1 MKGPLSPEYAPNCN
15 DTLVV
20 KPEVTESIKKGTAG
34 PALQAE
40 VAVAKY
46 EDHLPLYR
54 QEQRFARMGV
64 PINRSTLC
72 GWLNATSLTLRPL
85 YDRMHELLLLAK
97 IIATDDTPVKVLDR
111 NKKKNIKTIV
121 SSNNFQ
127 ELIDTFVEKR
137 HLVFD
142 FVLGFEDGF
151 EKGPH
156 HFEATMKKFS
166 LNPSDILFVGDSLHD
181 GERALEANIDFVG
194 KEGTFSTA
202 EFHARFPH
210 SPVVANIDQLL
221 NLLD

>member
-1 MKGPLSPEYAPNCN
+1 MMFSSKKAVMFDFDG
-15 DTLVV
+15 TLVD
-20 KPEVTESIKKGTAG
+20 SMGTFATI
-34 PALQAE
+34 A
-40 VAVAKY
+40 AKVMHKYY
-46 EDHLPLYR
+46 ELPLELGVEKYM
-54 QEQRFARMGV
+54 QTSGIPFHYQLEVLFPGNTLNKQAAREFEETKKEDYFDKIIFPGV
-64 PINRSTLC
+64 PET
-72 GWLNATSLTLRPL
+72 
-85 YDRMHELLLLAK
+85 LLA
-97 IIATDDTPVKVLDR
+97 L
-111 NKKKNIKTIV
+111 KKKNIKTIV